1 MTGKDVLL
9 KALRNELTPRPA
21 WVPFVGVHGG
31 QLSSV
36 KASDYLRS
44 ADLIVAGLTE
54 AVSRYEPDGLPM
66 VFDLQLEAE
75 AMGCALVW
83 ADETPPSVMSHPLES
98 GGSLANLPPFD
109 LAAGRLPIAFEVT
122 RRMKASV
129 GDRVAIYGL
138 LCGPFT
144 LAMHLMG
151 NDLFMQMYDHPDYVK
166 AVVGYCASVGRTMA
180 QAYIAAGADVIAVV
194 DPMTSQISQEHF
206 VGFVAPYVNQIFD
219 AVRASGRLSSLFVCG
234 DASRNLAEMS
244 NTTCDNLSID
254 ENIPLGLLRDTSR
267 TTGKSFGGNLKLT
280 SVLLFGDEDDC
291 RLDAIRCI
299 DVAGGAGFILAPGC
313 DLPYAVPPQNLVAVS
328 EMVHDGYRREV
339 CKRTIIA
346 KELGAAVCDIP
357 SDYRALPHV
366 CVDVVTLDS
375 ASCAPCQYM
384 MDAVHRAVAGRPVV
398 VKEHRISSREGL
410 AAMAKLGVK
419 NIPTLCIDGEIAFS
433 SIIPD
438 QRTLVARIDQAR
450 QAKAECGAP
459 PLGGARPCRLVRSQ
473 RALM

>member
-1 MTGKDVLL
+1 MVGKEILL
-9 KALRNELTPRPA
+9 MALRNELTPRPA

-31 QLSSV
+31 RLIGV
-36 KASDYLRS
+36 KASTYLRS
-44 ADLIVAGLTE
+44 ADEIVRGLSE
-54 AVSRYEPDGLPM
+54 AVARYEPDGLPM
-66 VFDLQLEAE
+66 LFDLQLEAE
-75 AMGCALVW
+75 AMGCALAW
-83 ADETPPSVMSHPLES
+83 ADETPPAVNTHPLEG

-109 LAAGRLPIAFEVT
+109 LGAGRLPIAFEVT

-129 GDRVAIYGL
+129 GDRVGIYGL

-144 LAMHLMG
+144 LALHLMG
-151 NDLFMQMYDHPDYVK
+151 NDLFMQMYDHPDYIK
-166 AVVGYCASVGRTMA
+166 AVVGYCASVGCKMA
-180 QAYIAAGADVIAVV
+180 HEYIVAGADVIAVV
-194 DPMTSQISQEHF
+194 DPMTSQISPEHF
-206 VGFVAPYVNQIFD
+206 TEFVAPYVNQIFE
-219 AVRASGRLSSLFVCG
+219 AVRERGRLSSLFVCG
-234 DASRNLAEMS
+234 DASRNLGEM
-244 NTTCDNLSID
+244 TKTACDNLSID

-313 DLPYAVPPQNLVAVS
+313 DLPYAVPPQNLAAVS
-328 EMVHDGYRREV
+328 EMAHDGYRREI

-346 KELGAAVCDIP
+346 KELSSASACELP
-357 SDYRALPHV
+357 DYRALPHV
-366 CVDVVTLDS
+366 TVDVVTLDS

-384 MDAVHRAVAGRPVV
+384 MDAVHRAVAVLGSPVV

-419 NIPTLCIDGEIAFS
+419 NIPTICIDGTIAFV

-438 QRTLVARIDQAR
+438 LRTLAARIGAALE
-450 QAKAECGAP
+450 AKT
-459 PLGGARPCRLVRSQ
+459 
-473 RALM
+473 